1 MSTSSS
7 SATTASSVQYGNNV
21 APISFPGIASGID
34 YNSIISKYVDITLE
48 QSAPLQTKVT
58 ALNSQQTELLK
69 IQNLLTKFQDT
80 FENVSDPANFS
91 STKASS
97 SNTTAVTAASIAG
110 GSATPGTYVIN
121 SATLATATSIS
132 NSPSA
137 NGTFSDTA
145 TLDLSGSSVTPTN
158 GDSSTGLG
166 QITIDGVAISYN
178 VTSDTLQS
186 IIARINSNATLQTD
200 GVTASDTGGVFSL
213 VSTNA
218 PLTIGA
224 ASDSGNLA
232 TVLKIDTAPIIQ
244 SGGTYSVTGSSVIG
258 GINEGATFNTDSNA
272 GFATAVT
279 SGNFSINGVVF
290 SVNASGDNLADLIQK
305 INQSSAGVTASYDQS
320 TGKIALTSNLA
331 GPQGI
336 VLGSGSDTSN
346 FLQAAG
352 FLNSATTPG
361 VLKSG
366 ATETVG
372 KAAVINFT
380 DASGNTNTVYSN
392 SNAVTNVVPGTT
404 LTLTQAI
411 GGSSVVAPVTVT
423 VAADT
428 SSLTSAITSW
438 LTAYNNVI
446 SEIDSATAAPT
457 YGSST
462 SSTTGQSSTAAL
474 TSGGILFN
482 NQDVLLLKDQ
492 LVNVV
497 SGFGA
502 TGSTSYNSLASV
514 GLQLTS
520 QFSVETAQDSTTNSQ
535 DTTGLTTTSQAG
547 TDGQFQPLDTTT
559 FLAALAANGNA
570 VQQLFTGTSSIIGQ
584 VGAILTNATGLPTQ
598 LKGGLDGTV
607 PTQSLFSTIEE
618 GNTNIISSLQEQIQ
632 TVTDQANA
640 QADRLRAQFTAS
652 EGQIAQ
658 LQSEQSSLSSLLANS

>member
-7 SATTASSVQYGNNV
+7 SATTASTVQYGTNV

-80 FENVSDPANFS
+80 FADVSDPSNFS
-91 STKASS
+91 QTSATS
-97 SNTTAVTAASIAG
+97 SNTTALTAASISG
-110 GSATPGTYVIN
+110 GSATPGTYTIN
-121 SATLATATSIS
+121 SATLATATSIT
-132 NSPSA
+132 NSPAA
-137 NGTFSDTA
+137 NGTFNDSVVLAD
-145 TLDLSGSSVTPTN
+145 SGSSVTPDN
-158 GDSSTGLG
+158 GDASSGEG
-166 QITIDGVAISYN
+166 QLTIDGVAISYN
-178 VTSDTLQS
+178 VDSDTLVS
-186 IIARINSNATLQTD
+186 IMARINSNTTLQAD
-200 GVTASDTGGVFSL
+200 GVTASDTGGVFNL
-213 VSTNA
+213 TSTNA
-218 PLTIGA
+218 PLTVGS

-232 TVLKIDTAPIIQ
+232 SVLKIDTAPIVQ
-244 SGGTYSVTGSSVIG
+244 SGSTYSVTGSSGIG
-258 GINEGATFNTDSNA
+258 GINEGATFDDDANA

-279 SGNFSINGVVF
+279 SGNFTINGVVF
-290 SVNASGDNLADLIQK
+290 AVSSSGDNLADLIQK
-305 INQSSAGVTASYDQS
+305 INQSSAGVTASYDS
-320 TGKIALTSNLA
+320 TTGKIALTSNTA

-336 VLGSGSDTSN
+336 VLGSGGDTSN

-352 FLNSATTPG
+352 FLNAANTPG
-361 VLKSG
+361 VLSTG

-372 KAAVINFT
+372 KAAVINYT
-380 DASGNTNTVYSN
+380 DASGNAKQVYSN
-392 SNAVTNVVPGTT
+392 SNAVTNVIPGTT
-404 LTLTQAI
+404 LTLTEAI
-411 GGSSVVAPVTVT
+411 GPPTSVDPVTVT
-423 VAADT
+423 VASDT
-428 SSLTSAITSW
+428 SGLTTAINSW
-438 LTAYNNVI
+438 VSAYNAVI

-474 TSGGILFN
+474 TSGGVLFN

-492 LVNVV
+492 VVNIV
-497 SGFGA
+497 SGFGS
-502 TGSTSYNSLASV
+502 TGSTSYNSLASI

-559 FLAALAANGNA
+559 LLAALAANGNA
-570 VQQLFTGTSSIIGQ
+570 VQQLFTGTSSIVGQ
-584 VGAILTNATGLPTQ
+584 LGAVLTNATGLPTQ
-598 LKGGLDGTV
+598 LTGELDGTV

-618 GNTNIISSLQEQIQ
+618 GNTNTITSLQEQIQ

-640 QADRLRAQFTAS
+640 QADRLRAEFTSS